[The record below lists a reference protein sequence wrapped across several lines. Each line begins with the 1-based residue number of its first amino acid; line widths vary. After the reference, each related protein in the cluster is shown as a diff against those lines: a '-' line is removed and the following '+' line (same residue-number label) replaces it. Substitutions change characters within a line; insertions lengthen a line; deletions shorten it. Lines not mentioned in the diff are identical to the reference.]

1 MKKIIALILIVFFTL
16 TYRLIPAASEVQLGL
31 LVLSITATLWIT
43 EAINLTVTS
52 LLVPVL
58 ATLLGIMPLPT
69 ALTTFADPIIFL
81 FLGGF
86 ALASA
91 LHKHQIDQAIADR
104 VLTFSNGKAKVACL
118 LLFAVTAMLSM
129 WISNTATTAMML
141 PIALGLLSNASFNTN
156 QRLFWFVL
164 LGVAYSASVGG
175 IGTLVGSPPNAIA
188 AAALGMTFADWAA
201 IGMPLVV
208 VLLPLIW
215 GLLFLIFRPDF
226 KVNNSTNNHAP
237 PTELTSPSFQKPSPI
252 EWDSNKVSVLVIF
265 IITALLWIFGGE
277 VSTWLNISSSF
288 DSWVAIIAIVLLTT
302 TRSVE
307 WKDIEKTTDWGVL
320 LLFGGGLTLGA
331 LLKTTGANAYIAT
344 VLSGALIDTHLLVL
358 LFALTLFVIFMTEIS
373 SNTALTA
380 LLIPTF
386 MSLADILNTPRE
398 LISITIAIAASCAFM
413 LPVATPP
420 NAIVFGTGYVPQKVM
435 MKTGIFLNLTSTIVV
450 TLFAWLVLAH

>member
-1 MKKIIALILIVFFTL
+1 MKKIIALILVVFFTV

-31 LVLSITATLWIT
+31 LILSITATLWIT

-58 ATLLGIMPLPT
+58 ATLLGVMTLPT

-91 LHKHQIDQAIADR
+91 LHKHHIDQAIADR
-104 VLTFSNGKAKVACL
+104 VMALSNGKAIVACL

-141 PIALGLLSNASFNTN
+141 PIALGLLSNISFNTN

-188 AAALGMTFADWAA
+188 AAALDMTFADWAA

-208 VLLPLIW
+208 ILLPLIW

-226 KVNNSTNNHAP
+226 KIDRRIDNNGTH
-237 PTELTSPSFQKPSPI
+237 TFQTTANPI
-252 EWDSNKVSVLVIF
+252 EWNSKKVSVLVIF
-265 IITALLWIFGGE
+265 ILTALLWIFGGE
-277 VSTWLNISSSF
+277 VSTWLDISSSF
-288 DSWVAIIAIVLLTT
+288 DSWVAIIAIALLTT
-302 TRSVE
+302 TGSVE

-331 LLKTTGANAYIAT
+331 LLKTTGANAFIAT
-344 VLSGALIDTHLLVL
+344 ALSGALIDTHLLVL

-386 MSLADILNTPRE
+386 MSLADILNAPRE

-420 NAIVFGTGYVPQKVM
+420 NAIVFGTGYVPQKEM
-435 MKTGIFLNLTSTIVV
+435 MKTGIFLNLTSTVV
-450 TLFAWLVLAH
+450 VALFAWLVLAH